1 MCRIREKD
9 PSFFKYWRPP
19 LECLFGF
26 WHDFFQDGSYL
37 MQLLSCFFGSS
48 LDVFVNCGWF
58 RFWHDG
64 PPDLCLVRMPV
75 FCAQRA
81 LVVFYLL
88 PGASGRDKSTL
99 LDRLRVQYP

>member
-37 MQLLSCFFGSS
+37 MQLLSCFLGSS
-48 LDVFVNCGWF
+48 LNVFVNCGWF
-58 RFWHDG
+58 RFWHGGTSGFVLSKDARV
-64 PPDLCLVRMPV
+64 LCPARIGCILLVAGR
-75 FCAQRA
+75 QRTGQEHA
-81 LVVFYLL
+81 
-88 PGASGRDKSTL
+88 A
-99 LDRLRVQYP
+99 